1 MALRSSIDKHDEH
14 VIDHTPSHVEKSPQ
28 AIEIGTFRVFGLD
41 PEDADFYTNYP
52 EEKRKK
58 VFHKV
63 DIRLVPMLALLYL
76 ICHIDRANIGNA
88 KIEGMVEDL
97 GMSGVQYNTVLSIF
111 FIPYVL
117 LEVPSNILLKKFKRP
132 SMYLGILT
140 LSWGIIMTC
149 TGLVQNF
156 AGLMTTRVL
165 LGIFE
170 AGFFPGAI
178 YLCSYWYMPKDLSTR
193 ISYFYCASAL
203 SGAFSGLLA
212 AGIAKM
218 DGVAG
223 LEGWR
228 WIFILEGLA
237 TVALGVACFFFL
249 IDTPA
254 LSTRW
259 LDPEEIRYLELS
271 MFIKQGGGYR
281 EESNVRWKDIK
292 MVLTN
297 WRIYVQAYFL
307 MCQSALSYGIKFT
320 LPTITKAMGFSNT
333 VAQLTSAPPYVAA
346 AISAICFAKV
356 SDRFF
361 WRMPFVATPMT
372 IVAVAYSVI
381 LSLNGALE
389 EKKAVAYFAV
399 VLAVVG
405 IYPIQAAAASW
416 NANNIAPASRRAV
429 GIALMNCVG
438 NVGGIVGSFMYLE
451 SEKPKYHTGFGL
463 SLAFGGTGLIVSLLL
478 EWSYKMA
485 NSHKAKIAEEAKAK
499 YTEEQLFDMG
509 DRSPLFKHV
518 LPLRGASQMRRMR

>member
-1 MALRSSIDKHDEH
+1 MAPKSSIDKSD
-14 VIDHTPSHVEKSPQ
+14 IDVTDHKPSHLENASE
-28 AIEIGTFRVFGLD
+28 AIDIAGFRVFGID
-41 PEDADFYTNYP
+41 PDDADFFTNFP

-58 VFHKV
+58 VFHKL

-88 KIEGMVEDL
+88 KIEGMVDDL
-97 GMSGVQYNTVLSIF
+97 GMTGVQYNTVLSIF

-117 LEVPSNILLKKFKRP
+117 FEIPSNIVLKKFKRP

-140 LSWGIIMTC
+140 TCWGIIMTC
-149 TGLVQNF
+149 TGFVKSF
-156 AGLMTTRVL
+156 GGLMTTRVL

-178 YLCSYWYMPKDLSTR
+178 YLCSYWYMPKDLSVR

-212 AGIAKM
+212 AGIAEM
-218 DGVAG
+218 DGVG
-223 LEGWR
+223 GYEGWR

-237 TVALGVACFFFL
+237 TVVLGVACFFLL

-259 LDPEEIRYLELS
+259 LEPDEIRYLELS
-271 MFIKQGGGYR
+271 MFIKEGGGFR
-281 EESNVRWKDIK
+281 EETSVKWKDLK

-297 WRIYVQAYFL
+297 WRVYVQAYFL
-307 MCQSALSYGIKFT
+307 VCQSALSYGTKFT
-320 LPTITKAMGFSNT
+320 LPSITKAMGFSNT
-333 VAQLTSAPPYVAA
+333 TAQLTSAPPYVAA
-346 AISAICFAKV
+346 AISAIVFAKF

-361 WRMPFVATPMT
+361 WRMPFVAIPMI
-372 IVAVAYSVI
+372 IVTVAYSI
-381 LSLNGALE
+381 IISLKGELQ
-389 EKKAVAYFAV
+389 EKRAVAYFSV
-399 VLAVVG
+399 VLAVIG

-416 NANNIAPASRRAV
+416 NANNIAPSSRRAV

-451 SEKPKYHTGFGL
+451 KEKPKYYTGFGL
-463 SLAFGGTGLIVSLLL
+463 SLAFGGTGLIVALLL
-478 EWSYKMA
+478 EWSYKVA
-485 NSHKAKIAEEAKAK
+485 NAHKAKIADEAKAK
-499 YTEEQLFDMG
+499 YTDEELFDMG
-509 DRSPLFKHV
+509 DRSPLFKHI
-518 LPLRGASQMRRMR
+518 L

>member
-1 MALRSSIDKHDEH
+1 MATARRSLDKNEVEILGHRPSAEAHLEKVPEAID
-14 VIDHTPSHVEKSPQ
+14 VN
-28 AIEIGTFRVFGLD
+28 GFRVFGLS
-41 PEDADFYTNYP
+41 PEDADFYNNYP
-52 EEKRKK
+52 ADKRKK

-63 DIRLVPMLALLYL
+63 DIRLIPMLALLYL

-117 LEVPSNILLKKFKRP
+117 FEVPSNIILKKFKRP
-132 SMYLGILT
+132 STYLGGLT
-140 LSWGIIMTC
+140 LAWGIVMTC

-156 AGLMTTRVL
+156 AGLMVTRVL
-165 LGIFE
+165 LGTFE

-178 YLCSYWYMPKDLSTR
+178 YLTSFWYEPKDLSTR

-212 AGIAKM
+212 AAIAEM

-237 TVALGVACFFFL
+237 TVAIGAACFFL
-249 IDTPA
+249 LVDTPG
-254 LSTRW
+254 LSKRW
-259 LDPEEIRYLELS
+259 LEPEEIRYLELS
-271 MFIKQGGGYR
+271 IFIKQGGGSR
-281 EESNVRWKDIK
+281 EESGAGGRVNWRDLK
-292 MVLTN
+292 MNLTN

-307 MCQSALSYGIKFT
+307 LCQSALSYGIKFT
-320 LPTITKAMGFSNT
+320 LPTITKAMGFANT
-333 VAQLTSAPPYVAA
+333 QAQLLSAPPYVAA
-346 AISAICFAKV
+346 AISAISFAKV

-361 WRMPFVATPMT
+361 WRMPFLVTPLG
-372 IVAVAYSVI
+372 IVAVGYSII
-381 LSLNGALE
+381 LSLNGELE
-389 EKKAVAYFAV
+389 VKKGVAYFSV
-399 VLAVVG
+399 VLAVIG

-416 NANNIAPASRRAV
+416 NANNIAPASRRAI

-463 SLAFGGTGLIVSLLL
+463 SLAFGGSGLIVAILL
-478 EWSYKMA
+478 EWSYKVA
-485 NSHKAKIAEEAKAK
+485 NARKARIADEAKAK
-499 YTEEQLFDMG
+499 YTEEELFNMG
-509 DRSPLFKHV
+509 DRSPLFKYV
-518 LPLRGASQMRRMR
+518 L